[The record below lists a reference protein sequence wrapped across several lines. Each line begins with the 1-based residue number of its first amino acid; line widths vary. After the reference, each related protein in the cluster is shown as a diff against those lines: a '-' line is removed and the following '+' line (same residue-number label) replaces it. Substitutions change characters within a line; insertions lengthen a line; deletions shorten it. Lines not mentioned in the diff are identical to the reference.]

1 MARALRTLQSGEMRH
16 VGNLEQ
22 IVDGELDTLGG
33 PSARY
38 QVFATNVRFAIDDW
52 KPYEQLAASQVIGQL
67 STRLRI
73 RWRPGME
80 GVAPNT
86 MRMMHVVNPGQSPPI
101 IEYYDIVGAVRD
113 ATMRVDLTLT
123 CIRRDAPGFL
133 TGVTP

>member
-16 VGNLEQ
+16 VGNIEQ
-22 IVDGELDTLGG
+22 LVDAVDALGG
-33 PSARY
+33 PTAQY
-38 QVFATNVRFAIDDW
+38 ALFAANVRFAIDDW
-52 KPYEQLAASQVIGQL
+52 KPYEVWAANQVMGQL

-86 MRMMHVVNPGQSPPI
+86 MRIAHTVNPGQSPPI
-101 IEYYDIVGAVRD
+101 VEYYDIIGAVRD

-123 CIRRDAPGFL
+123 CMRRDAPGFR
-133 TGVTP
+133 TGATP